1 MAVKIHG
8 NTSGLKPAQ
17 NKLLEKLYER
27 KVPQKQVIT
36 NELAKALCAVSRD
49 IGRQIGLLID
59 RRGRVFDVMVG
70 DAKGLEISDFG
81 RYRAGASRLRGLRFI
96 HTHLS
101 KTELNS
107 DDLTDLALLRFD
119 LIAVIEVLQD
129 GLPGQI
135 QIAHLL
141 PHHYGGAMYDLFP
154 FMPISELKLDFG
166 HFIES
171 LEAEINYSYSNKK
184 TDDKTKRAILIHV
197 SSKSPQE
204 AFESMEEL
212 KSLADSAG
220 IVVLEAVIQRR
231 RIIDPRFVMGQ
242 GKIKELFIKSLE
254 LDANMIVFDGE
265 LSGSQ
270 MRSIADATELNVIDR
285 TQMILDIFA
294 QRAKSSE
301 GKIQTELAQMRYS
314 LPRFVL
320 KDDFLSR
327 ITGGIRS
334 KGPGETKMEILKRRV
349 RDRITFLESEIESIV
364 KSREERRKK
373 RDKSDIPV
381 VSIVGYTN
389 AGKSTLL
396 NSLTSSDTFTQDR
409 LFATLDTASRR
420 LKLPSGRDVILT
432 DTVGF
437 IKNIPETLLSAFRAT
452 LEEMQTSDVLIHLF
466 DASAANYSEQIDAVE
481 QLLVEL
487 ALDNLPTILVGNK
500 FDLITPEK
508 SKKIMEELDCIMLS
522 AQKKEYFSDLLTC
535 IDEELS

>member
-1 MAVKIHG
+1 MAVKVHG
-8 NTSGLKPAQ
+8 NTGGLKPAQ
-17 NKLLEKLYER
+17 KKLLEKLYER
-27 KVPQKQVIT
+27 KVPQNQVIT
-36 NELAKALCAVSRD
+36 NELAKALCAASKET
-49 IGRQIGLLID
+49 GRQVGLLID
-59 RRGRVFDVMVG
+59 RRGRIFDVMVG
-70 DAKGLEISDFG
+70 DAKALEISDFG

-119 LIAVIEVLQD
+119 LIAVIEVSRE
-129 GLPGQI
+129 GLPGHI
-135 QIAHLL
+135 QIAHLR
-141 PHHYGGAMYDLFP
+141 PHNYGGAMYDVLP
-154 FMPISELKLDFG
+154 FMPISELKLDFI

-171 LEAEINYSYSNKK
+171 LEAEINYSYSNRK
-184 TDDKTKRAILIHV
+184 TDDKSKKAILVHV

-204 AFESMEEL
+204 AFESIEEL
-212 KSLADSAG
+212 KSLSDSAG
-220 IVVLEAVIQRR
+220 IVVLEAIIQRR
-231 RIIDPRFVMGQ
+231 STIDPRFVMGQ
-242 GKIKELFIKSLE
+242 GKIKEIFIKSLE

-294 QRAKSSE
+294 QRAKSRE

-349 RDRITFLESEIESIV
+349 RDRITFLESEIKSIV

-396 NSLTSSDTFTQDR
+396 NSLTSSDTFTQDL
-409 LFATLDTASRR
+409 LFATLDTASRKLR
-420 LKLPSGRDVILT
+420 LPSGRDIILT

-437 IKNIPETLLSAFRAT
+437 IKNIPEALLSAFRAT
-452 LEEMQTSDVLIHLF
+452 LEEMQTSDVLVHLF
-466 DASAANYSEQIDAVE
+466 DASAANYSEQIYAVE
-481 QLLVEL
+481 QLLTEL
-487 ALDNLPTILVGNK
+487 ALDNIPTILAGNK
-500 FDLITPEK
+500 SDLNAAEK
-508 SKKIMEELDCIMLS
+508 FEEIQQELNCIMLS
-522 AQKKEYFSDLLTC
+522 AQNKENLDELLNL
-535 IDEELS
+535 IDRELS